1 MTLGAAFARNPI
13 GLVAIALMV
22 FSIMLLNNKFA
33 EAAGLA
39 IAKAAKNVSPQL
51 AAAVRRALSCTP
63 HHMLFRSLR
72 SRAHVY
78 VCDTIFVH
86 AGYVCERRKI

>member
-13 GLVAIALMV
+13 GLAAIALMV

-51 AAAVRRALSCTP
+51 AAAVRRALSCT
-63 HHMLFRSLR
+63 HTTYLLFAR
-72 SRAHVY
+72 SRAHVRY
-78 VCDTIFVH
+78 FRLCMYAREKEDR
-86 AGYVCERRKI
+86 YDERE

>member
-1 MTLGAAFARNPI
+1 MYLRFQPAPFSLLVVIIVARYDFQVLIFFLTLGAAFARNPI
-13 GLVAIALMV
+13 GLAAIALMV

-51 AAAVRRALSCTP
+51 AAAV
-63 HHMLFRSLR
+63 
-72 SRAHVY
+72 
-78 VCDTIFVH
+78 
-86 AGYVCERRKI
+86 